1 METVSKVKTTII
13 GKAWVNQGVPTIM
26 SQHFTL
32 PADMNFSKNESYII
46 GGLTMRTDRSLNASA
61 VDGVEEP
68 VSLKAGEKLF
78 FYTNQKR
85 TPADPDFSVSVM
97 LPEDVS
103 NVVINNNIKGRDAWR
118 AENPVVTV

>member
-1 METVSKVKTTII
+1 MTNVLKVATTII

-26 SQHFTL
+26 AQHFTL
-32 PADMNFSKNESYII
+32 PADMNFGKDESYLI
-46 GGLTMRTDRSLNASA
+46 GAVTLKTDRSLNASA

-78 FYTNQKR
+78 FYTNPKR
-85 TPADPDFSVSVM
+85 TATDPDYSVSVM

-103 NVVINNNIKGRDAWR
+103 KIVIENNIKGRDAWR
-118 AENPVVTV
+118 AEHAVAV